1 VAIERDAHLP
11 ELAVVPLRPEAGE
24 GGRRVTVDTKR
35 FDIEP
40 VLGEALPEAAAF
52 LERWRVEPNAAWSPS
67 PAERAGSPTML
78 RRLQWLLLEHPL
90 AAGVGEHGLCVRD
103 GAGAIVG
110 LLLSFP
116 SAFRMGDRRIL
127 TMASG
132 SYFVEPR
139 ARTLGFYLFK
149 RHLTCPGY
157 AFFFSTTCNATSSAM
172 WTMLGAE
179 AVAHSDTEHVL
190 PLDLEVMLPEFL
202 AGRAAGA
209 WTAGLARVAGR
220 GANAVWRRIVRRS
233 AHLIAEPC
241 RDWEKLAALASRH
254 RPPEWIT
261 TDRSPAFLQWR
272 YGPGSPTHAA
282 EIGVLR
288 DRRGHE
294 GWFALGTTVR
304 GHRGQ
309 IRGYVLLDAAWPR
322 DTMGFDD
329 VLAAAARF
337 VASRAHA
344 IYVRPRPGV
353 DHRVGG
359 RWIARRRREPSV
371 FAIPGKGRGREAL
384 SSLDLVVA
392 DGDGGLTYSGSW

>member
-1 VAIERDAHLP
+1 
-11 ELAVVPLRPEAGE
+11 
-24 GGRRVTVDTKR
+24 VTVGTKR

-40 VLGEALPEAAAF
+40 VLGDSLPAAASF
-52 LERWRVEPNAAWSPS
+52 LDRWRVEPNAAWSPP
-67 PAERAGSPTML
+67 PAARAGSPTML

-90 AAGVGEHGLCVRD
+90 AAGVSEHGLCIRD
-103 GAGAIVG
+103 GSGVIVG

-127 TMASG
+127 AMGSG

-157 AFFFSTTCNATSSAM
+157 AFFFSTTCNATSGAM
-172 WTMLGAE
+172 WAMLGAE
-179 AVAHSDTEHVL
+179 AAPHAETEYVL

-202 AGRAAGA
+202 AGRTAGA
-209 WTAGLARVAGR
+209 WAAGLARVAGG
-220 GANAVWRRIVRRS
+220 GANAVWRRVVRRS
-233 AHLIAEPC
+233 AGLIAEPC
-241 RDWEKLAALASRH
+241 RDWEKLAALSSRH
-254 RPPEWIT
+254 RPAEWIT

-282 EIGVLR
+282 EIGVVR
-288 DRRGHE
+288 DRRGQE
-294 GWFALGTTVR
+294 GWFALGNTVR

-309 IRGYVLLDAAWPR
+309 VQGCVLLDAAWPR

-329 VLAAAARF
+329 VLAAVSRF

-344 IYVRPRPGV
+344 ICFRPRLGV
-353 DHRVGG
+353 DHHAGG
-359 RWIARRRREPSV
+359 RWIVRRRREPSV
-371 FAIPGKGRGREAL
+371 FAIAGKGRGREAL
-384 SSLDLVVA
+384 ASLDLVVA